1 MRDPIYEILAID
13 KDDNVRL
20 ALAENPHIS
29 KSIQKTLSIDNNDD
43 IVTALSF
50 NPNLSNLISKLP
62 RMVELKKNGKNY
74 AVERIAPPKISLSEA
89 NKKELLKHKTRDSL
103 TLISL
108 NSNSY
113 SEQLNLFKLLNE
125 INEIDGEELELFIW
139 AKIAFLINETT
150 EEELISGF
158 EKSKNQS
165 IQEAIAGN
173 IKSPLSSLKKL
184 LKKKNTVRCYLANPN
199 HYLPAPFFNTL
210 IDTYKRDGLNGIKK
224 SEKKI
229 IDFYSEKLDEAN
241 KPSLKKLYKA
251 LILENGGIL

>member
-89 NKKELLKHKTRDSL
+89 NKKELLKHKTSDSL

-125 INEIDGEELELFIW
+125 INEIDGEELELFTW

-150 EEELISGF
+150 EEEFISGF

-224 SEKKI
+224 SEKKT

-241 KPSLKKLYKA
+241 KPSSKKLYKA